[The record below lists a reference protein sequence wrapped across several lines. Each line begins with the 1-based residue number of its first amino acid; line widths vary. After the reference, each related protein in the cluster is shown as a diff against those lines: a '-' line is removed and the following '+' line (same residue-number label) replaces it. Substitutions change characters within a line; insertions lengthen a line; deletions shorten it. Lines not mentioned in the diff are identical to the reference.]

1 MFTTLVESRA
11 VRPRTGRGAL
21 MSVLLHGSVI
31 AGAVA
36 MTHPGRVDA
45 RSEPTEKPPVYVAAP
60 RMPERPPLPVDS
72 RQEEVHHTP
81 PALPATTII
90 VPAIVPLTLPP
101 IDLSGPVLPP
111 DRIVIG
117 GPALPTGTST
127 GTVTPSELTSG
138 AVVDVNAVERV
149 PRILG
154 SAPPPR
160 YPVALRESGVA
171 GRVLVRFVIDTLG
184 RAELDGAV
192 VTETTHTLFSDAV
205 KNVLGLYRFSPGS
218 IGGRKVRTMV
228 QLPFTF
234 TLRP

>member
-11 VRPRTGRGAL
+11 VRPRSARGAL
-21 MSVLLHGSVI
+21 VSVLLHGSVI

-36 MTHPGRVDA
+36 MTLPGRVDA
-45 RSEPTEKPPVYVAAP
+45 RSEPREKPPVYVAAT

-72 RQEEVHHTP
+72 RQADTHRTP
-81 PALPATTII
+81 PVLPITTIV

-101 IDLSGPVLPP
+101 IDLSGPPLPP
-111 DRIVIG
+111 DRIVLG

-127 GTVTPSELTSG
+127 GTVAPSGFASG
-138 AVVDVNAVERV
+138 GVVDVNEVERV

-160 YPVALRESGVA
+160 YPAALRESGVA

-192 VTETTHTLFSDAV
+192 VTETTHTLFADAV

-234 TLRP
+234 TLYP

>member
-1 MFTTLVESRA
+1 M
-11 VRPRTGRGAL
+11 
-21 MSVLLHGSVI
+21 
-31 AGAVA
+31 
-36 MTHPGRVDA
+36 
-45 RSEPTEKPPVYVAAP
+45 
-60 RMPERPPLPVDS
+60 
-72 RQEEVHHTP
+72 
-81 PALPATTII
+81 
-90 VPAIVPLTLPP
+90 PLTLPP

>member
-11 VRPRTGRGAL
+11 VRPRTRRGAL
-21 MSVLLHGSVI
+21 VSVLLHGSVI

-36 MTHPGRVDA
+36 MTLPGRVDA
-45 RSEPTEKPPVYVAAP
+45 RSEPTEKPPVYVAAT
-60 RMPERPPLPVDS
+60 RMRERPPLPVAS
-72 RQEEVHHTP
+72 RQEEAHRAP
-81 PALPATTII
+81 PVLSVTTIV

-101 IDLSGPVLPP
+101 IDLTGPVLPP

-127 GTVTPSELTSG
+127 GSATPSEFSSG
-138 AVVDVNAVERV
+138 GVVDVNAVERV

-160 YPVALRESGVA
+160 YPAALRESGVA
-171 GRVLVRFVIDTLG
+171 GRVLLRFVIDTLG

-192 VTETTHTLFSDAV
+192 VTETTHALFSDAV
-205 KNVLGLYRFSPGS
+205 RNVLGLYRFSPGS